1 MLCFSVGVKIFTI
14 FLYRWCL
21 VVTERSSVLI
31 YLVLLCWCTFCDSL
45 WNLLHLSLCRSSQA
59 REQPPPRLRSCQRKK
74 AQCILPSRY
83 TVYTNEPCH
92 TVYMFSYTT
101 CVESC
106 IRVRCISFGFG
117 VCPLYWEDQV
127 FEYKYVVNL
136 HWGWIWE
143 ISAFSFLF
151 WNFYL
156 NNASSVGQTRCHCS
170 DHLFIRGVFSTQP
183 MFQSMEPTGACQVY
197 ILPRHQATSIFDKKI
212 WRKKTRIVTFSG
224 KLYIVSSIVCHLTK
238 LENMGLFLY

>member
-1 MLCFSVGVKIFTI
+1 
-14 FLYRWCL
+14 
-21 VVTERSSVLI
+21 
-31 YLVLLCWCTFCDSL
+31 
-45 WNLLHLSLCRSSQA
+45 
-59 REQPPPRLRSCQRKK
+59 
-74 AQCILPSRY
+74 
-83 TVYTNEPCH
+83 
-92 TVYMFSYTT
+92 MFSYTT
-101 CVESC
+101 CVEAC

-143 ISAFSFLF
+143 ISAFPFLF

-156 NNASSVGQTRCHCS
+156 NNASSVGQTRCNCS

-197 ILPRHQATSIFDKKI
+197 ILLRHQATSIFDKKI
-212 WRKKTRIVTFSG
+212 WRKKPGLWHFLGSYILYHQSFATWRNWKTWAFSWINLTTNMLRVC
-224 KLYIVSSIVCHLTK
+224 KNYLSSGICHH
-238 LENMGLFLY
+238 F

>member
-1 MLCFSVGVKIFTI
+1 MSTLIVNNQFSTQSPRF
-14 FLYRWCL
+14 RP
-21 VVTERSSVLI
+21 
-31 YLVLLCWCTFCDSL
+31 
-45 WNLLHLSLCRSSQA
+45 SQA
-59 REQPPPRLRSCQRKK
+59 REQPPPGLNMSCRIKPQFMPRDIH
-74 AQCILPSRY
+74 C
-83 TVYTNEPCH
+83 
-92 TVYMFSYTT
+92 
-101 CVESC
+101 
-106 IRVRCISFGFG
+106 
-117 VCPLYWEDQV
+117 QV
-127 FEYKYVVNL
+127 IEYKYVVNL

-156 NNASSVGQTRCHCS
+156 NNASSVGQTRCNCS

-238 LENMGLFLY
+238 LENMSLFLY